1 MSLHGGVASGC
12 RVTQG
17 RPLSI
22 WCPSVDISD
31 GGSLQLGWRHGQGCR
46 LMAALEDAEI
56 PALLS
61 ISRELVPLLRVLP
74 EGAAD
79 GLRPGTYSL
88 LYSLLQRYLL
98 VSRGCVHMRMSP
110 LQMYSKNWASTP
122 APVNKWS
129 VSSTPV
135 CCRAPVD
142 VLLGCRA
149 LAAVMADANEKS
161 KPILKQ
167 WIGMSLFMTGPRQIL
182 DLFLCASVCVLVCV
196 CSSRGQKE
204 RHDSDEWMP
213 KWQRYTF
220 ALNDAGNDRH
230 CYCHSQQRK
239 HLPRGWSWLHINVYM
254 NWETSCLCA
263 HSEKQMPQ
271 NLWHAFPLW
280 FAIIKVPLFLLVSKD
295 AACVS
300 SILQR
305 KQWVL
310 VKSFICG
317 SSNCLSRL
325 KQFLC
330 WQTVAG

>member
-31 GGSLQLGWRHGQGCR
+31 GGSLRLGWRHGQGCR

-61 ISRELVPLLRVLP
+61 VSTTVQS
-74 EGAAD
+74 AAWRSCGWD
-79 GLRPGTYSL
+79 IVSTYSV
-88 LYSLLQRYLL
+88 LQRYLL
-98 VSRGCVHMRMSP
+98 VSRGCVYMCMSP
-110 LQMYSKNWASTP
+110 LQMHSKNWASTP

-135 CCRAPVD
+135 RCRAPVD

-149 LAAVMADANEKS
+149 LAAAMVDANEKS

-167 WIGMSLFMTGPRQIL
+167 WIGMSLFMTGPRQIR

-196 CSSRGQKE
+196 CSGRGQKE

-213 KWQRYTF
+213 KWQRSTF
-220 ALNDAGNDRH
+220 ALNDAE
-230 CYCHSQQRK
+230 QAM
-239 HLPRGWSWLHINVYM
+239 IV
-254 NWETSCLCA
+254 TV
-263 HSEKQMPQ
+263 
-271 NLWHAFPLW
+271 
-280 FAIIKVPLFLLVSKD
+280 IVTVSKENTYPKD
-295 AACVS
+295 D
-300 SILQR
+300 R
-305 KQWVL
+305 
-310 VKSFICG
+310 G
-317 SSNCLSRL
+317 R
-325 KQFLC
+325 
-330 WQTVAG
+330 T